1 MMNREPWASDR
12 RMCLKH
18 DPKLTPFEAFVQKIL
33 AVPKGAIQEAEA
45 KRVKRAKPRRFRI
58 KAKK

>member
-1 MMNREPWASDR
+1 
-12 RMCLKH
+12 MCLKH